1 VGVNPQ
7 VNGTYAGYYAVTNPT
22 NAKLFHAVITTPV
35 RTISSDFFQ
44 NGLYVQTADGRINYV
59 TCVSITSTAGTSWH
73 IIRTFGNEIQAT
85 QFEVLWSDLTPN
97 QPLTRDCTIITNG
110 INYLKMYLDGI
121 KVYENNNIDLQ
132 MPGPFLYFLEPQNSH
147 AQMLYGIYNDYYSAK
162 DETIQVTN
170 NTPTTASRVDIVDDS
185 GNILASAPVTNG
197 VSTLDVGM
205 YHFPLAANIIVY
217 DTSNMEMITSSVNIF
232 GGDEYAI
239 SQ

>member
-1 VGVNPQ
+1 
-7 VNGTYAGYYAVTNPT
+7 
-22 NAKLFHAVITTPV
+22 
-35 RTISSDFFQ
+35 
-44 NGLYVQTADGRINYV
+44 
-59 TCVSITSTAGTSWH
+59 
-73 IIRTFGNEIQAT
+73 
-85 QFEVLWSDLTPN
+85 
-97 QPLTRDCTIITNG
+97 
-110 INYLKMYLDGI
+110 LDGT

-147 AQMLYGIYNDYYSAK
+147 DQMLYGIYNDYYSTK

-170 NTPTTASRVDIVDDS
+170 NTPITASRVDIVDAS

-205 YHFPLAANIIVY
+205 YHFPLAANIKVY
-217 DTSNMEMITSSVNIF
+217 DTSNMEMITSSVSIF